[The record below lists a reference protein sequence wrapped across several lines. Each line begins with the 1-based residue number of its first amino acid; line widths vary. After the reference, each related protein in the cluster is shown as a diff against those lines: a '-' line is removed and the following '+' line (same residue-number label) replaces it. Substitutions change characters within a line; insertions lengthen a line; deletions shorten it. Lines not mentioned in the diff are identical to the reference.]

1 MVYYPQDP
9 TEGSPYDTG
18 ILNALSPQFKR
29 IAAIQGDALF
39 QAPRRFFLQK
49 RSGSQHTW
57 AFREYDSTPGKQFL
71 TSCIVNKRLKLVP
84 VLGSVSCTEAH
95 VHIPMALTLS
105 VCQFH
110 ASDLL
115 NVYGGNDMASYL
127 VRFVS
132 NLDPNGSGDLEWPMW
147 TTNSPNLLTFL
158 DGLIPL
164 EITQDTYRAEAIAF
178 LTSVDLQYPE

>member
-115 NVYGGNDMASYL
+115 NVYDGNDMASYL
-127 VRFVS
+127 VRFVT
-132 NLDPNGSGDLEWPMW
+132 NLDPNGAGTLSWPKW
-147 TTNSPNLLTFL
+147 TTSSPNLLTFL
-158 DGLIPL
+158 DGSIPQN
-164 EITQDTYRAEAIAF
+164 ITQDTYRADAIAF
-178 LTSVDLQYPE
+178 LSTMNLAYVR